1 MKLRL
6 AWSWLVKED
15 ESEDRQAGASDP
27 RKPLVNRDV
36 VVPPEG
42 IHLPLNRN
50 VNLCKTSKRMLYPI

>member
-1 MKLRL
+1 
-6 AWSWLVKED
+6 VKED